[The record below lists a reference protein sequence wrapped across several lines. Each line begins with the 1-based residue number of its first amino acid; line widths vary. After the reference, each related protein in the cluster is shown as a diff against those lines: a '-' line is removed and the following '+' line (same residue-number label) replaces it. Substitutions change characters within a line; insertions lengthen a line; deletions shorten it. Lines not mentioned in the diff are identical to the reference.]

1 MLASTHCS
9 TFCIAVMV
17 AKGSE
22 RRSKALHTPLTRKCC
37 HNDSRLLPVLTPF
50 LNSPECWHS
59 PKIIP
64 FNSVTTN
71 LLIQRSELPL
81 LLFQLHFPLHKQST
95 FLNASYTGSFT
106 CVYCFIGTTY
116 KMATFLFPCWFCSF
130 LYVMLLGLSTSY
142 SYFGNKAKR

>member
-17 AKGSE
+17 AKDSE

-71 LLIQRSELPL
+71 LLIQRSKLPL
-81 LLFQLHFPLHKQST
+81 LLFQLHFPHHKQST
-95 FLNASYTGSFT
+95 FLNASMAFYSIKALSLVYT
-106 CVYCFIGTTY
+106 VPLAQHIRW
-116 KMATFLFPCWFCSF
+116 PHFCLHADFVLS
-130 LYVMLLGLSTSY
+130 YMLCSWD
-142 SYFGNKAKR
+142 